1 MNEIRR
7 LNDDNSDH
15 YISFLEKHGLDKIGQ
30 RARMI
35 LPTDTKSSNVA
46 GDGQG
51 LPVIHT
57 NHISLSALL
66 NPDGGKE

>member
-1 MNEIRR
+1 MSEIRR
-7 LNDDNSDH
+7 LSDDNTNH
-15 YISFLEKHGLDKIGQ
+15 YISFLEKHGLDNIGQ
-30 RARMI
+30 KARMI

-57 NHISLSALL
+57 NYIYLSTLL
-66 NPDGGKE
+66 NPDDGKE